1 MNPNEFD
8 AFSSM
13 ISNTDKMLN
22 FEDFSDIPSGNINAA
37 VPDVNS
43 KETTPF
49 EAEID
54 DLLLSAYGTGL
65 MKQRS
70 RERLGIP
77 PPLQHTDSFDS
88 LINVLKSLPDDV
100 DESAEDNHFDD
111 ETSQSQQH
119 EPRNQQRQFT
129 RTNRGRNSSS
139 TMPTM
144 THDLQSFSVPS
155 LENAFSQA
163 GQHTMSSS
171 AASFAAQQSHAMHM
185 PVPPQRHNPPPPHT
199 HRTDTPSYH
208 RVLPSPGPLSMRSMS
223 EPVAY
228 SIPRECARCDTTSY
242 TWCNWTCSGYVL

>member
-139 TMPTM
+139 TMP
-144 THDLQSFSVPS
+144 
-155 LENAFSQA
+155 
-163 GQHTMSSS
+163 
-171 AASFAAQQSHAMHM
+171 
-185 PVPPQRHNPPPPHT
+185 
-199 HRTDTPSYH
+199 SYH